1 MKNSRRSFFK
11 TAALAA
17 SVPALFNRSFASTI
31 FNIQSKKSKKL
42 TLTFRPYTLELRH
55 VFTVATMS
63 RTTTPVVLTE
73 VEYDGVKG
81 YGEASMPPYLGESQE
96 SALAFLKRVDL
107 TKYDNPF
114 DLETIL
120 TDIDTLAFHNTAA
133 KAAVDIALHDLV
145 GKLLGQPWYNIWGYN
160 KKNAPNTTFT
170 IGIDT
175 ADVVREKTKEATG
188 FKVLKV
194 KLGKNNDKEMI
205 ETIRSVTDVPLTA
218 DPNQG
223 WKDKHYALDMCHWL
237 KEKGVQ
243 FVEQPMAKE
252 RYDDHAWLTER
263 SPLPILADESCQRLS
278 DIPKIKGAYSGIV
291 IKLMKCKS

>member
-107 TKYDNPF
+107 
-114 DLETIL
+114 
-120 TDIDTLAFHNTAA
+120 
-133 KAAVDIALHDLV
+133 
-145 GKLLGQPWYNIWGYN
+145 
-160 KKNAPNTTFT
+160 
-170 IGIDT
+170 
-175 ADVVREKTKEATG
+175 
-188 FKVLKV
+188 
-194 KLGKNNDKEMI
+194 
-205 ETIRSVTDVPLTA
+205 
-218 DPNQG
+218 
-223 WKDKHYALDMCHWL
+223 
-237 KEKGVQ
+237 
-243 FVEQPMAKE
+243 
-252 RYDDHAWLTER
+252 
-263 SPLPILADESCQRLS
+263 
-278 DIPKIKGAYSGIV
+278 
-291 IKLMKCKS
+291 